1 MDDDCPPLLFGGDI
15 LDNKKGWS
23 SEEKIQYIMELQEK
37 GLSRKEIAVEFGYTR
52 VDTLDR
58 LMKKYGY
65 NKIDGKF
72 VLTVE
77 DSCPPPVQ
85 NGGISIIEEVC
96 PPNGGHLLSSL
107 DAQNKLLNIVNNYD
121 KLMYV
126 IDNFDNM
133 EDNCPIDVIEVK
145 SGLQIDFDKSE
156 AIKTTIRVDKDVWD
170 NFSSLCKDKYNHLNK
185 HDIISK
191 AFIEFMEK
199 YK

>member
-1 MDDDCPPLLFGGDI
+1 M
-15 LDNKKGWS
+15 
-23 SEEKIQYIMELQEK
+23 QLQEK

-199 YK
+199 YKQIYYKWRTIVRQL

>member
-1 MDDDCPPLLFGGDI
+1 MIFWI
-15 LDNKKGWS
+15 IKKVGVLKKDTVYNGAS
-23 SEEKIQYIMELQEK
+23 RK

-52 VDTLDR
+52 EDTLDR

-107 DAQNKLLNIVNNYD
+107 DAQNSFLY
-121 KLMYV
+121 
-126 IDNFDNM
+126 
-133 EDNCPIDVIEVK
+133 
-145 SGLQIDFDKSE
+145 S
-156 AIKTTIRVDKDVWD
+156 
-170 NFSSLCKDKYNHLNK
+170 
-185 HDIISK
+185 
-191 AFIEFMEK
+191 
-199 YK
+199 